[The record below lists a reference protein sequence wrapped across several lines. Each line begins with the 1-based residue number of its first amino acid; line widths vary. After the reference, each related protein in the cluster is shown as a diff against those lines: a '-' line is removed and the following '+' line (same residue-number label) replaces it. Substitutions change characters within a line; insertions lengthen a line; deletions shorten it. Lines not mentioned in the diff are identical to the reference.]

1 MCIDLPRS
9 RDADRPLSASA
20 EILAGLNVHVSSNTP
35 SKPPPGFDTRDDAAL
50 DAEPAAPAP
59 GQTGGFGGST
69 STFALGSTGGT
80 STGTTAKVSLRPLP
94 KRQLWIVKVPKPPE
108 DHGATEA
115 AGEPSTT
122 TTTQSIAALEAEIA
136 ALDARVRTANQARDV
151 ARTHLAKAR
160 ERARETSAAIKAAS
174 AACEPLYA
182 RVNELNAM
190 ERKVRDAKR
199 AVGFDSEAAVEA
211 ALAEAESRMNHES
224 LSVLEQKRLLRE
236 MSKLRAKRP
245 EAAALEST
253 IRTLKNAKEE
263 RARLGAELKASRD
276 ALELLREKRAMSLKI
291 VDHYAG
297 CVDAAVDDSAE
308 AYAAKTA
315 RVTEVKR
322 LRKEGYEAR
331 KARRETAQSREREEW
346 LLARRTFREARDLV
360 ANGHFAEAEAAC
372 LRQMEHVHARLNT
385 DREYRAKY
393 LEGLRRD
400 RETREAAAKA
410 AIEAD
415 AEATAKAL
423 AEAKAAALEAKRE
436 KERAEA
442 SREKEEKERARAEKE
457 ELRRRAKE
465 ERAAAD
471 AALAEDVR
479 RRAEL
484 ARRRTLE
491 ADSEGRRM
499 RPQPPPAPVL
509 GPSKIAAALA
519 RAVDQSKE
527 QAPPAGPNGGASLS
541 PQNPR
546 ADPLKPATTD
556 AERRVK
562 NAEKKRRRRERAVA
576 EKEAE
581 RLRLEA
587 HERRDK
593 AKSEERALRRRGP
606 GGGPGGGGG
615 GWEGDG
621 SGRREGF
628 LAATTS
634 KAELPA
640 GMRAMTSRHRARA
653 HAASW
658 CATVAA
664 GASLVSLAAAA
675 VVVLSLSWSPAREL
689 TYE

>member
-1 MCIDLPRS
+1 M
-9 RDADRPLSASA
+9 
-20 EILAGLNVHVSSNTP
+20 
-35 SKPPPGFDTRDDAAL
+35 
-50 DAEPAAPAP
+50 
-59 GQTGGFGGST
+59 
-69 STFALGSTGGT
+69 
-80 STGTTAKVSLRPLP
+80 
-94 KRQLWIVKVPKPPE
+94 WIVKVPKPPE
-108 DHGATEA
+108 DHGAANA
-115 AGEPSTT
+115 AGEPSTCT
-122 TTTQSIAALEAEIA
+122 TTSIAALEAEIA
-136 ALDARVRTANQARDV
+136 DLDARVRTANQARDA

-224 LSVLEQKRLLRE
+224 LSVLEQKRTLRE

-253 IRTLKNAKEE
+253 IRTLENAAEE

-276 ALELLREKRAMSLKI
+276 ALEPLREKRAMSLKI

-346 LLARRTFREARDLV
+346 LLARRTFGEARDLV

-393 LEGLRRD
+393 LEGLGRD

-484 ARRRTLE
+484 ARRGLE
-491 ADSEGRRM
+491 ADSEGRRPV

-519 RAVDQSKE
+519 RAVDQSKAE
-527 QAPPAGPNGGASLS
+527 ASPAGPNGTALS
-541 PQNPR
+541 PQNSR
-546 ADPLKPATTD
+546 ADPPKCPTTD
-556 AERRVK
+556 AERRAK

-593 AKSEERALRRRGP
+593 AKSEERALRKR
-606 GGGPGGGGG
+606 GPGGGGG
-615 GWEGDG
+615 CEGDG
-621 SGRREGF
+621 SGRREGY
-628 LAATTS
+628 LAKTTTS

-653 HAASW
+653 PAASW

-664 GASLVSLAAAA
+664 GASLVSLAAVA